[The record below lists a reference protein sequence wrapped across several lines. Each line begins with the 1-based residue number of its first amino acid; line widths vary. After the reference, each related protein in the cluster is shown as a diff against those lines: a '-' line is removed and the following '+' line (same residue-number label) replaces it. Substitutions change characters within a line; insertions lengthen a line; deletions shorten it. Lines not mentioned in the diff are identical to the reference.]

1 MLNKENTKELQL
13 KIKLTGNIRIV
24 ELERDPEE
32 VDVITDHLPEPEVS
46 YLDSLLSTGFNNN

>member
-13 KIKLTGNIRIV
+13 KIKLTGNIRVV

-32 VDVITDHLPEPEVS
+32 VDVITDHLPDPEES
-46 YLDSLLSTGFNNN
+46 YVDSLLTTGF

>member
-1 MLNKENTKELQL
+1 MLNKENTKELQM

-32 VDVITDHLPEPEVS
+32 VDVITDHLPDNEEES
-46 YLDSLLSTGFNNN
+46 YLDSLLTTGF

>member
-1 MLNKENTKELQL
+1 M

-32 VDVITDHLPEPEVS
+32 VDVITDHLPDPEES
-46 YLDSLLSTGFNNN
+46 YVDSLLTTGF